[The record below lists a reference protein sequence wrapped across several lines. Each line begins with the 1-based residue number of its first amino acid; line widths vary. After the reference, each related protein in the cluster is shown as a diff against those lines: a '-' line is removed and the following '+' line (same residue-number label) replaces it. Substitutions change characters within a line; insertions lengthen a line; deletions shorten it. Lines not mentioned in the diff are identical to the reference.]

1 MGCGIT
7 GIAMSATGAIKE
19 GCKMRVYIK
28 YEPAEF
34 AHPEDMKKI
43 VSYLREH
50 GSLQVSET
58 TVESLY
64 REFSATYAAGWL
76 NATDEFVEA
85 FADWL
90 NEIEL

>member
-34 AHPEDMKKI
+34 TYPEDMKKV
-43 VSYLREH
+43 VSYLRDH

-58 TVESLY
+58 TVERLY
-64 REFSATYAAGWL
+64 REFSETRSAGWL
-76 NATDEFVEA
+76 YATDENIEA

-90 NEIEL
+90 NKVEL